1 MLQKQDQELQEN
13 RAILREFMDIE
24 YQNEIDDNIKPKMN
38 LSLNEREKERLQ
50 KKVKVKV
57 KETHPKGEDPLLH
70 MSQFQFYGSYLS
82 LNQKYR

>member
-38 LSLNEREKERLQ
+38 LSLNEREKERL
-50 KKVKVKV
+50 
-57 KETHPKGEDPLLH
+57 
-70 MSQFQFYGSYLS
+70 
-82 LNQKYR
+82 